1 MSRKYEQKEEKKDE
15 KYLRREFSYSH
26 FEQTLLLPDDI
37 NKDEISA
44 SMEHGV
50 LNIVLPKIVVTPEAP
65 KERVIDIK

>member
-1 MSRKYEQKEEKKDE
+1 MSRK
-15 KYLRREFSYSH
+15 RRRRTRNTSE
-26 FEQTLLLPDDI
+26 
-37 NKDEISA
+37 DEISA